1 MTFSRSEIRDL
12 SIAWLVL
19 GFCFSFRYILT
30 SPRQFATFLV
40 IALIGIGTGFIFH
53 ELSHKLV
60 AQRFGYL
67 AEFRLWKIGL
77 VIALASAII
86 SLGHLLFFAPGA
98 VYVSSYSRR
107 HEEGL
112 IAAAGPSA
120 NIVLAALFYAV
131 SFSSGFLGQVGA
143 WGFIINLWLAAFNL
157 LPIPPLDGRKIF
169 SWNNRAWTALA
180 TVSWGLLALWM
191 FGIIT

>member
-1 MTFSRSEIRDL
+1 MTLSKTEIRDL

-19 GFCFSFRYILT
+19 GFCFSFRYLLT
-30 SPRQFATFLV
+30 SLEYFATFLIV
-40 IALIGIGTGFIFH
+40 ALIGIGTGFIFH

-77 VIALASAII
+77 IIALASAIL
-86 SLGHLLFFAPGA
+86 SGGWLLFFAPGA
-98 VYVSSYSRR
+98 VYISSYTRS
-107 HEEGL
+107 HEQGL
-112 IAAAGPSA
+112 IAAAGPLA
-120 NIVLAALFYAV
+120 NIILATIFYFL
-131 SFSSGFLGQVGA
+131 SYGSGFLSLIGE

-169 SWNNRAWTALA
+169 SWNSRAWIALA
-180 TVSWGLLALWM
+180 AVSWGLLILGM
-191 FGIIT
+191 FGII

>member
-1 MTFSRSEIRDL
+1 MTLSKTEIRDL

-19 GFCFSFRYILT
+19 GFCFSFRYLLT
-30 SPRQFATFLV
+30 SLEYFATFLIV
-40 IALIGIGTGFIFH
+40 ALIGIGTGFIFH

-77 VIALASAII
+77 IIALASAIL
-86 SLGHLLFFAPGA
+86 SGGWLLFFAPGA
-98 VYVSSYSRR
+98 VYISSYTRS
-107 HEEGL
+107 HEQGL
-112 IAAAGPSA
+112 IAAAGPLA
-120 NIVLAALFYAV
+120 NIILAAIFYFL
-131 SFSSGFLGQVGA
+131 SYSSGFLSLIGE

-169 SWNNRAWTALA
+169 SWNTRAWIALA
-180 TVSWGLLALWM
+180 VVSWGLLILGM
-191 FGIIT
+191 FGII

>member
-19 GFCFSFRYILT
+19 GFCFSFRHLFT
-30 SPRQFATFLV
+30 SLEGFATFLV
-40 IALIGIGTGFIFH
+40 IALIGIGAGFIFH

-60 AQRFGYL
+60 AQRLGYL
-67 AEFRLWKIGL
+67 AEFRLWKVGL
-77 VIALASAII
+77 IIAVASAII
-86 SLGHLLFFAPGA
+86 SLGQLLFFAPGA
-98 VYVSSYSRR
+98 VYVSSYSRS

-112 IAAAGPSA
+112 IAAAGPFA
-120 NIVLAALFYAV
+120 NIVLAALFYAL
-131 SFSSGFLGQVGA
+131 SFSSGFLSQVGE

-169 SWNNRAWTALA
+169 SWNNRSWTALA
-180 TVSWGLLALWM
+180 AVSWGLLTLWM
-191 FGIIT
+191 FGII

>member
-1 MTFSRSEIRDL
+1 MTFSKTEIRDL

-19 GFCFSFRYILT
+19 GFCFSFRYLLT
-30 SPRQFATFLV
+30 SVKDFAIFLV
-40 IALIGIGTGFIFH
+40 IALIGIGAGFIFH

-98 VYVSSYSRR
+98 VYVSSHSRSQ
-107 HEEGL
+107 EEGQ
-112 IAAAGPSA
+112 IADAGPLA
-120 NIVLAALFYAV
+120 NVILAALFYAL
-131 SFSSGFLGQVGA
+131 SFSSGFPGQIGE

-157 LPIPPLDGRKIF
+157 LPVPPLDGRKIF

-180 TVSWGLLALWM
+180 AVSWGLLALWM
-191 FGIIT
+191 FGII